1 MLRESKT
8 SKAGLLPAFLLS
20 LSITISSH
28 AESDEK
34 ISDLAN
40 SYYWKSLLHYK
51 NGKSEIDDI
60 SFFLSKKGRTDP
72 EDELIKTLD
81 AFESSEEEGD
91 SHPVCIYPARY
102 YFLRQHININLK
114 KQPICNSLD
123 KFISEV
129 DPSGIYL
136 IFADGYINSPA
147 SMFGHT
153 FLRINSSY
161 KSKLLGT
168 AVNYAANADSSEG
181 FMYYIKG
188 LVGLYK
194 GYFSVFPYYKKVY
207 EYNDLEH
214 RDIWEFKLKATDE
227 NIKLLTLHL
236 WELKDRYIYYY
247 FFDKNCSYEILH
259 LINLLKENL
268 DATKNFNYRVIPTD
282 TIRFLH
288 ARGMIENV
296 TYRKAPANII
306 REFLNSKK
314 LTVEEI
320 STAKKLAMFELDL
333 NTFLDRKDLTEKK
346 KAEIMELSK
355 LLFMYYA
362 VKHRMDYENYQKK
375 LLDILY
381 ARSKL
386 RADVLE
392 SSEKKESPLEGH
404 RHQMV
409 SIYHGSEE
417 GQQFIQVAYR
427 TAYHSLEDKT
437 TGYNEGSQVLFPE
450 TSIRIFPKINKTVLN
465 HFNFINI
472 KSLSPVDDIFNN
484 YSWSLHFDLQRDWD
498 MEDKNSNKSLFL
510 NLGYGM
516 GKTYSVGYL
525 YPYFLVKT
533 DLQANTESI
542 ENSRLTVSLESG
554 LIVDKKNYKLLAI
567 IEPSYL
573 LKHSGGL
580 YSIKSTLSANIYTSK
595 NTAINLL
602 ASFQKLKNRLFE
614 DYALS
619 LRIFF

>member
-1 MLRESKT
+1 MLKEYKT
-8 SKAGLLPAFLLS
+8 VKAGLLPAFLLLFTAVS
-20 LSITISSH
+20 AYADSRKEIP
-28 AESDEK
+28 
-34 ISDLAN
+34 DLAN

-51 NGKSEIDDI
+51 DGKSEIDDS
-60 SFFLSKKGRTDP
+60 SFFLSKKGKTDP
-72 EDELIKTLD
+72 EDELLKTLE

-91 SHPVCIYPARY
+91 THPVCIYPARY
-102 YFLRQHININLK
+102 HYLKQHININLK
-114 KQPICNSLD
+114 KSPVCSSLD
-123 KFISEV
+123 KFMSEV
-129 DPSGIYL
+129 DPSGVDL

-161 KSKLLGT
+161 RSKLLGA
-168 AVNYAANADSSEG
+168 AVNYAANADPSEG

-188 LVGLYK
+188 LFGLYK

-214 RDIWEFKLKATDE
+214 RDIWEFRLKTSNE
-227 NIKLLTLHL
+227 NLRLLTLHL
-236 WELKDRYIYYY
+236 WELKDRYTYYY

-259 LINLLKENL
+259 LINLLEENL
-268 DATKNFNYRVIPTD
+268 NATENFNYRVIPVD
-282 TIRFLH
+282 TVRFLY
-288 ARGMIENV
+288 ARGMIEGI
-296 TYRKAPANII
+296 TYRKAPANRI

-320 STAKKLAMFELDL
+320 STAKKLAMFQLDP
-333 NTFLDRKDLTEKK
+333 NTFVDSQDLTEEK

-386 RADVLE
+386 RVDVRENLWE
-392 SSEKKESPLEGH
+392 KESPLEGH
-404 RHQMV
+404 RPQMV
-409 SIYHGSEE
+409 SLSNGFEE
-417 GQQFIQVAYR
+417 GQQFIQVVYR

-437 TGYNEGSQVLFPE
+437 TGYKEGSQVIFPE
-450 TSIRIFPKINKTVLN
+450 VNIRVYPQLNKTVLN
-465 HFNFINI
+465 RLNFVNI
-472 KSLSPVDDIFNN
+472 KSLSPTDEIFND
-484 YSWSLHFDLQRDWD
+484 YSWSLRFDLERDWD
-498 MEDKNSNKSLFL
+498 MKNKNGNKNLYL

-516 GKTYSVGYL
+516 GKTYRVSYI

-533 DLQANTESI
+533 DLQANTDSTK
-542 ENSRLTVSLESG
+542 NSRVSVSAESG
-554 LIVDKKNYKLLAI
+554 LIVDRKNYKLLATL
-567 IEPSYL
+567 EPSYFL
-573 LKHSGGL
+573 MQGDGL
-580 YSIKSTLSANIYTSK
+580 HALRSTLSANIYPSK

-602 ASFQKLKNRLFE
+602 TSLQKTEKRLFE
-614 DYALS
+614 EHILS